1 MRKADSSN
9 TILNKKI
16 MTEEQRKTVISKA
29 NVVKEDI
36 DQLLMYVGA
45 NNDVN
50 AIAQKMAQLGQDLA
64 DLDSYFC
71 NCRGKR
77 SPARRRPRQ
86 VSAKTRHGA
95 MLN

>member
-1 MRKADSSN
+1 MKKTESSHSTLKN
-9 TILNKKI
+9 RIT
-16 MTEEQRKTVISKA
+16 TEEQRKMAISKA

-36 DQLLMYVGA
+36 NQLLMYLGA

-50 AIAQKMAQLGQDLA
+50 AIAQKMDQLGQDIA

-71 NCRGKR
+71 NCYGKR
-77 SPARRRPRQ
+77 GPTHRKLGRMTSEPR
-86 VSAKTRHGA
+86 HDA